1 MHALILSLKASSK
14 HLPRFDGVWTC
25 SVFLLL
31 LIWVFAPTQIGE
43 TLRFLLSSLIYM
55 APIVLVALSIAGSVR
70 ATGATSFVANVFS
83 GRMTRMILIA
93 SLVGTVT
100 PLCGVGV
107 LPIIASLLAAG
118 VPLAPVMAFWLS
130 SPITSP
136 AMFVITVGAL
146 GLPFAIAK
154 SLSALVIGL
163 LGGLITVYLQRKLG
177 LFGSPLKTA
186 PVQANADCGS
196 GCNPSTLLF
205 RFWREPQRRAVFA
218 QEAKSSAAL
227 MLKWLTL
234 AFIIESLVI
243 TYLPTEL
250 ITAYV
255 GESSVLAIPIA
266 VAVGIPSY
274 VDGYAALPL
283 VRGLMELGMTPGAAM
298 AFLVAGGITSL
309 YASVAVVA
317 LVRLPVF
324 LTYLGLAIAGSC
336 AVGYVYQLIIG

>member
-1 MHALILSLKASSK
+1 MHALILGLKASSK

-25 SVFLLL
+25 SVGLLAMVT
-31 LIWVFAPTQIGE
+31 IFAPAQIGE

-55 APIVLVALSIAGSVR
+55 APILLVAISIAGSVR
-70 ATGATSFVANVFS
+70 ATGATSFVAKVFS
-83 GRMTRMILIA
+83 GRMSRMILIA
-93 SLVGTVT
+93 ALVGTVT
-100 PLCGVGV
+100 PLCGIGV

-130 SPITSP
+130 SPVTSP
-136 AMFVITVGAL
+136 TMFVVTVGAL

-154 SLSALVIGL
+154 SLSALLIGL
-163 LGGLITVYLQRKLG
+163 LGGLLTVYLQRKLG
-177 LFGSPLKTA
+177 LFGSSLKTA
-186 PVQANADCGS
+186 PVHANAECGS
-196 GCNPSTLLF
+196 GCNPTTLLL

-234 AFIIESLVI
+234 AFVIESLVV

-250 ITAYV
+250 IAAYV

-283 VRGLMELGMTPGAAM
+283 VRGLMELGMAPGAAM
-298 AFLVAGGITSL
+298 AFLVAG
-309 YASVAVVA
+309 V
-317 LVRLPVF
+317 LPVF
-324 LTYLGLAIAGSC
+324 TPRLQWLLWFD
-336 AVGYVYQLIIG
+336 YQCF